1 MVRKADDTMQ
11 NYPAKD
17 AKWTVPDPDHLTLEG
32 TFDGA
37 PSTIRLRKADL
48 SKYQLPT
55 RGFHWISE
63 FPFNR

>member
-1 MVRKADDTMQ
+1 VDR
-11 NYPAKD
+11 PH
-17 AKWTVPDPDHLTLEG
+17 PDHLILEG

-37 PSTIRLRKADL
+37 PALIRLRKADL
-48 SKYQLPT
+48 SKYQLPN